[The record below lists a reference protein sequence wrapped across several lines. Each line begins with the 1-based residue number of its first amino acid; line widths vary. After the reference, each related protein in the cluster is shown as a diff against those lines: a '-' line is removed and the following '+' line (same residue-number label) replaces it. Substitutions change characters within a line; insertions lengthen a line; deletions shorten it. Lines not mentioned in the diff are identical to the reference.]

1 VLSSKRSKNLPVAPV
16 VIVNPALIS
25 KQPPKFASEP
35 VELPP
40 PDDPDPEEDVELL
53 SDDVDVDVDVDV
65 DIEEP
70 SSPLSSPLPDP
81 IEPEPELPMPGIM
94 EGGIV
99 PFPPDLHW
107 ERQPTSCLSLY
118 SNSDGET
125 TTTVSCTSETYGLT
139 LEGISSDDE
148 EESRFDFV
156 GAIMSDLS
164 SVRSTMVRL
173 VVELEPRVRFVG
185 TWTDLLSDASSW
197 SCSVADVSRAMKTF
211 VVTVSSK
218 AEMPSVS

>member
-1 VLSSKRSKNLPVAPV
+1 
-16 VIVNPALIS
+16 
-25 KQPPKFASEP
+25 
-35 VELPP
+35 
-40 PDDPDPEEDVELL
+40 
-53 SDDVDVDVDVDV
+53 VDVDVDVAV
-65 DIEEP
+65 DFEDEP

-81 IEPEPELPMPGIM
+81 IELEPELPMPGIM

-118 SNSDGET
+118 SKSDGET

-139 LEGISSDDE
+139 LEGISSPSDDE
-148 EESRFDFV
+148 EEESPFDFV
-156 GAIMSDLS
+156 GDTMSDLS

-173 VVELEPRVRFVG
+173 VVELEPSVRFVG

-197 SCSVADVSRAMKTF
+197 SCSVADVSRAMKTSA
-211 VVTVSSK
+211 VTVSSK
-218 AEMPSVS
+218 AEMPSVSWGMICASTAPVDLTSGETDICKAGSDRRTMFSGQV